1 MKTKMFK
8 NNRFVLLGLL
18 VLIVGAVVFT
28 HYSREHLTVNEDN
41 SKNWD
46 KPELASQFGPTPDHE
61 VMAAVKKRV
70 SKLEDDIR
78 DIKSKMVG

>member
-8 NNRFVLLGLL
+8 NNRLVLLGLL

-28 HYSREHLTVNEDN
+28 NYSREHLKVNRDN

-46 KPELASQFGPTPDHE
+46 KPELASQFGPTPDYE
-61 VMAAVKKRV
+61 IIDAVKTRV

>member
-18 VLIVGAVVFT
+18 VLIIGAVVFT
-28 HYSREHLTVNEDN
+28 HYSREHLTVNKGN

-46 KPELASQFGPTPDHE
+46 KPELVSQFGPTPDYE

>member
-1 MKTKMFK
+1 MFK
-8 NNRFVLLGLL
+8 NNRLVLLGLL
-18 VLIVGAVVFT
+18 ALIVGAVVFT
-28 HYSREHLTVNEDN
+28 YYSREHLTVNKDN

-46 KPELASQFGPTPDHE
+46 KPELASQPGPTPDYE
-61 VMAAVKKRV
+61 VIDRLKKRI

>member
-8 NNRFVLLGLL
+8 NNRLVLLGLL
-18 VLIVGAVVFT
+18 ALIVGVVVFT
-28 HYSREHLTVNEDN
+28 HYSREHLTANKDN

-46 KPELASQFGPTPDHE
+46 KPERVSEFGPTPDKA
-61 VMAAVKKRV
+61 VIAALKKRV

-78 DIKSKMVG
+78 DLKSKMV